1 MVFSSIINLFRL
13 IWMHWHR
20 HIDTRGTPY
29 TISSDLWLELVCW
42 DGIHAPR
49 MLVLRWKPG
58 VVLIYTHRGVYP
70 VGAMHKIPYL
80 HLFTKSRTPMTC
92 GMTYNQRKWLF
103 TMVRNP
109 TLGGA
114 KIQRWGGAIVQHPFW
129 HFWKPVFLK
138 WRIAGD
144 IWVGCKLL
152 DL

>member
-1 MVFSSIINLFRL
+1 
-13 IWMHWHR
+13 MHWHR

-109 TLGGA
+109 MLGGGR
-114 KIQRWGGAIVQHPFW
+114 IRCWGGQSSMT
-129 HFWKPVFLK
+129 HFGTFENLFSWN
-138 WRIAGD
+138 GE
-144 IWVGCKLL
+144 LL
-152 DL
+152 GIYGLGVSCWIFNKTISGEIRADT